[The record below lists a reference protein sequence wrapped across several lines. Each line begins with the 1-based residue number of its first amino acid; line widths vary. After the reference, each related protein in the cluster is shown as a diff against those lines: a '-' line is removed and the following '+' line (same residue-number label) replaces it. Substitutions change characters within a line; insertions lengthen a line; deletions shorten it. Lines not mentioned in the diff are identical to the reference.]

1 MLPNILNQHTLNT
14 ADRTLLTLAQSLRE
28 DGYGALADQMQVWLG
43 GRLDVSALRTALA
56 RLNRSHPVVT
66 ARLSRE
72 KKGSP
77 CWRFRPGA
85 ECTLREVSLPSA
97 REDDVLREAAAILA
111 APSDPSKQD
120 PVAFHLLHL
129 PDGRDLFL
137 VQHDHCLMDINGTK
151 LLLREIDRLSS
162 HETGPAVSTETA
174 EDGIRSHLRR
184 FSLRQRLSAIWRLGK
199 LSRDFR
205 RSEPVT
211 LSDATTP
218 MPGGALR
225 IAVRELDEAQTERFT
240 KRIMQL
246 CGFRGVS
253 LAVLSS
259 VFRAI
264 LRHTP
269 RSPSERSALFVY
281 LGTNLRGP
289 KDRGPIFHNL
299 SSMIPLLV
307 RPDEMS
313 ERDKLI
319 RSLNRQMRERV
330 GENIDLAFLQW
341 AWWLRNFPRVQRRPA
356 REVYFRQCV
365 NYGYMGVLAE
375 KGDTF
380 CGAPIER
387 VFPVAQMYSPPALSV
402 APSLC
407 GGRLVL
413 PVLYVADT
421 VPEQRIQHFLD
432 TLVTDLLEK
441 ETVYERVT
449 V

>member
-1 MLPNILNQHTLNT
+1 MLPNIHGQHMLNT

-28 DGYGALADQMQVWLG
+28 DGYGALADQIQVWLG
-43 GRLDVSALRTALA
+43 GRLNVSVLRTALA
-56 RLNRSHPVVT
+56 RLNHAHPVVT

-72 KKGSP
+72 KNGSP

-85 ECTLREVSLPSA
+85 ECTLHETFLPSA
-97 REDDVLREAAAILA
+97 REVDVLREAAAILA
-111 APSDPSKQD
+111 APSDPAESD
-120 PVAFHLLHL
+120 PLVFHLLHL
-129 PDGRDLFL
+129 PDGRDLLL

-151 LLLREIDRLSS
+151 LLLREINRLSS
-162 HETGPAVSTETA
+162 EQSGPASPAETC

-184 FSLRQRLSAIWRLGK
+184 FSLRQRLAAIWRLGK
-199 LSRDFR
+199 LSRDLR
-205 RSEPVT
+205 RSVPVT
-211 LSDATTP
+211 LSDATTS

-240 KRIMQL
+240 TRTVQL
-246 CGFRGVS
+246 CGFRSVS

-269 RSPSERSALFVY
+269 RPPSDRSALFVY

-289 KDRGPIFHNL
+289 KDGGPIFHNL
-299 SSMIPLLV
+299 SSMLPLLV
-307 RPDEMS
+307 HPEEMS

-319 RSLNRQMRERV
+319 RLLNRQLRERM
-330 GENIDLAFLQW
+330 GENSDLAFLQW
-341 AWWLRNFPRVQRRPA
+341 AWWLRNLPRVQRRPA

-365 NYGYMGVLAE
+365 NYGYMGMLAE

-387 VFPVAQMYSPPALSV
+387 IFPVAQMYSPPALSV

-407 GGRLVL
+407 GGRLIL

-421 VPEQRIQHFLD
+421 VPEKRIQHFLD
-432 TLVTDLLEK
+432 TLVADLLEK
-441 ETVYERVT
+441 ESVYEHVT

>member
-1 MLPNILNQHTLNT
+1 MLSNVNGQHTLNT
-14 ADRTLLTLAQSLRE
+14 ADRTVLTLTQSLRE
-28 DGYGALADQMQVWLG
+28 DGYGALADQMQIWLG
-43 GRLDVSALRTALA
+43 RRLNVSALRTALA
-56 RLNRSHPVVT
+56 RLNQAHPVVT

-85 ECTLREVSLPSA
+85 ECTLHETSLPSA
-97 REDDVLREAAAILA
+97 REEDVLREAAAILA
-111 APSDPSKQD
+111 APSDPTEQD

-151 LLLREIDRLSS
+151 LLLREINRLSS
-162 HETGPAVSTETA
+162 EEAGPLISA
-174 EDGIRSHLRR
+174 EMGGDGIRTHLRR

-199 LSRDFR
+199 LSRVFG

-211 LSDATTP
+211 LSDATAP
-218 MPGGALR
+218 IPGGGLR
-225 IAVRELDEAQTERFT
+225 IAVRELDEAQTERFM
-240 KRIMQL
+240 KRIVQL

-253 LAVLSS
+253 IAVLSS

-269 RSPSERSALFVY
+269 RPTSDRSALFIY
-281 LGTNLRGP
+281 LGTNLRVP

-299 SSMIPLLV
+299 SSVLPLLV

-313 ERDKLI
+313 EREKLI
-319 RSLNRQMRERV
+319 RLLNRQMRERM
-330 GENIDLAFLQW
+330 GENSDLAFLQW
-341 AWWLRNFPRVQRRPA
+341 AWWLRNLPRLQRRPA
-356 REVYFRQCV
+356 QEVYFRQCV

-380 CGAPIER
+380 CGAPIDR
-387 VFPVAQMYSPPALSV
+387 IFPVAQMYSPPALSV

-407 GGRLVL
+407 GGRLIL